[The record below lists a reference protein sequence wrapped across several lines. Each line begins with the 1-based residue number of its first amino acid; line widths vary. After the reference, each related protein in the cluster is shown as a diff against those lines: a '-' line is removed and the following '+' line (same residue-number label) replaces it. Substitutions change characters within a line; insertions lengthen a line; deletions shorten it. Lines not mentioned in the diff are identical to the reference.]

1 MERTSGD
8 GHRSTYPLP
17 GETRVSLHLDL
28 ARLRLRLLGKEDPQ
42 HAIAALRRDVPHL
55 HCRGQ
60 RKSPGEA
67 AVRPLDAVIPLLL
80 VGILELSLAAQGQR
94 VALDLDV
101 DIVGIDLRQLDLQ
114 RDALAVLED
123 VDERRPAAAGGVG
136 FLRRAARSAGG
147 KAGAAS
153 AASLHEADRT
163 E

>member
-28 ARLRLRLLGKEDPQ
+28 ARLRLRLLGKEDAQ

-67 AVRPLDAVIPLLL
+67 AVGPLDAVIPLLL
-80 VGILELSLAAQGQR
+80 VGILEFSLAAQGQR
-94 VALDLDV
+94 VALELDV

-114 RDALAVLED
+114 RDTLAVLED
-123 VDERRPAAAGGVG
+123 VDERQPAAAAALCFLVG
-136 FLRRAARSAGG
+136 L
-147 KAGAAS
+147 
-153 AASLHEADRT
+153 LE
-163 E
+163 